1 MSCQDENY
9 DMTPSFFFLLEL
21 VIQSYFSYDFII
33 SKFLLQTRNLGS
45 AIHNIFSTQQWE
57 EVLIQACS
65 KYACRTLVKLKIK
78 KLSMVSEFK
87 ANKLMFHILLLGKI
101 SF

>member
-33 SKFLLQTRNLGS
+33 SKFFLQTRNLGS
-45 AIHNIFSTQQWE
+45 AIHNIFSTQQ
-57 EVLIQACS
+57 
-65 KYACRTLVKLKIK
+65 
-78 KLSMVSEFK
+78 
-87 ANKLMFHILLLGKI
+87 
-101 SF
+101 